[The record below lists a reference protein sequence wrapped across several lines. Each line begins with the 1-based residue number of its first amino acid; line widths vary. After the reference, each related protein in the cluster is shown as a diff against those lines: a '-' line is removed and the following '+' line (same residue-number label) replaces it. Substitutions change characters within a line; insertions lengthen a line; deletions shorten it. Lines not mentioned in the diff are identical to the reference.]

1 MLTDTCILASWTSLK
16 MKLVLYLNIYILILL
31 RGTLSHTLDDVMALH
46 QRLLNASTY
55 DQTLRPGKNQSEPTI
70 VTMRMKVGDLVDI
83 DEIAGTMKITGDL
96 KISWM
101 DERIA
106 WDPDDYNGIRQVFIQ
121 KQKLWVPE
129 MYCIS
134 SLAQNTGLGLDNFM
148 VKFSSNGLAIWDVQS
163 IFWSTCNIQ
172 ITHYPVDAQSCLFKF
187 FPNGYSSDE
196 IRINIIDS
204 EVIGDNYKENSAWEL
219 KNGEAFAIEGRGP
232 AADAFIVSLSY
243 ERRSII
249 HIITVIVPTSLM
261 GFVHMLVFFLPDDSG
276 ERVGFSVTVLLSLAV
291 YQSMLSEALPK
302 ASVPQIPIISIKV
315 FADLL
320 ISFIIQMCV
329 IFSQYLYIKEQRG
342 EDLPDI
348 IKGFARC
355 IQCLK
360 RKQKVK
366 ADEMYSDDEE
376 REGEEKKR
384 KRCGDDVDIHRFRRI
399 FNIVCGW
406 IFFAS
411 LLATNISLISM
422 LLEKTT
428 KT

>member
-1 MLTDTCILASWTSLK
+1 
-16 MKLVLYLNIYILILL
+16 MKLAILYVNIYILIFLK
-31 RGTLSHTLDDVMALH
+31 GTLSHTLDDVMALH
-46 QRLLNASTY
+46 QMLLNTSTY

-70 VTMRMKVGDLVDI
+70 VSMRMKVGNLVDI
-83 DEIAGTMKITGDL
+83 DEIAGTMTIKGDL
-96 KISWM
+96 EISWM

-106 WDPDDYNGIRQVFIQ
+106 WDPDDHNGIRQVFIQ
-121 KQKLWVPE
+121 KQKLWAPE

-134 SLAQNTGLGLDNFM
+134 SLAQNTGIGLDNFM
-148 VKFSSNGLAIWDVQS
+148 VKFSSTGLANLDVQS

-172 ITHYPVDAQSCLFKF
+172 ITHYPVDVQSCLFEF
-187 FPNGYSSDE
+187 SPNGYSSDE
-196 IRINIIDS
+196 IRINIIDR
-204 EVIGDNYKENSAWEL
+204 EVVGNGYKENSAWEF
-219 KNGEAFAIEGRGP
+219 KNGEAFAREGKRSE
-232 AADAFIVSLSY
+232 ADAFIVSVSY

-249 HIITVIVPTSLM
+249 HVITVIVPTSLM
-261 GFVHMLVFFLPDDSG
+261 GFVHMLAFFLPDDSG

-302 ASVPQIPIISIKV
+302 ASLPQIPIISIKV
-315 FADLL
+315 FADIL

-342 EDLPDI
+342 EDLPNVL
-348 IKGFARC
+348 KGFARC
-355 IQCLK
+355 LQCMK

-366 ADEMYSDDEE
+366 ADPMYSDDEE
-376 REGEEKKR
+376 REGKEKKR
-384 KRCGDDVDIHRFRRI
+384 KRFGDAVDIHRFRRM

-406 IFFAS
+406 ICFVA
-411 LLATNISLISM
+411 LLATNICLISM

>member
-172 ITHYPVDAQSCLFKF
+172 ITHYPVDAQSCLF
-187 FPNGYSSDE
+187 
-196 IRINIIDS
+196 
-204 EVIGDNYKENSAWEL
+204 
-219 KNGEAFAIEGRGP
+219 
-232 AADAFIVSLSY
+232 
-243 ERRSII
+243 
-249 HIITVIVPTSLM
+249 
-261 GFVHMLVFFLPDDSG
+261 
-276 ERVGFSVTVLLSLAV
+276 
-291 YQSMLSEALPK
+291 
-302 ASVPQIPIISIKV
+302 
-315 FADLL
+315 
-320 ISFIIQMCV
+320 
-329 IFSQYLYIKEQRG
+329 
-342 EDLPDI
+342 
-348 IKGFARC
+348 
-355 IQCLK
+355 
-360 RKQKVK
+360 
-366 ADEMYSDDEE
+366 
-376 REGEEKKR
+376 
-384 KRCGDDVDIHRFRRI
+384 
-399 FNIVCGW
+399 
-406 IFFAS
+406 
-411 LLATNISLISM
+411 
-422 LLEKTT
+422 
-428 KT
+428 